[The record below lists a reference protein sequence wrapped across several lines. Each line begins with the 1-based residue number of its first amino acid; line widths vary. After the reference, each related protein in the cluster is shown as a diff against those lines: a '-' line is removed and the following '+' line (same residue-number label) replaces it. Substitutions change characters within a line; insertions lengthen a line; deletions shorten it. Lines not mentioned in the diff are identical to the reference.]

1 MEKNDN
7 FIEDYIYNFILKNKN
22 IHEKI
27 ISFNDFICSQNISTK
42 DKEDILKFVI
52 WNNIIDS
59 DEEIKETISQYRNG
73 KIISKIYG
81 IILLSIE
88 DQLDI
93 DDNLSLSCIQNEIR
107 MDLEYNIAKISQKI
121 VDFILNSIKDN
132 LKSKK
137 SLFEIISK
145 DYINDAEKQD
155 FFNFI
160 QNISYKFDEEDHKN
174 MKKIKDII
182 NNNIEQKNK
191 ILDIK

>member
-59 DEEIKETISQYRNG
+59 DEEIKEIISQYRNG

-107 MDLEYNIAKISQKI
+107 MELEYNIAKISQKI

-160 QNISYKFDEEDHKN
+160 RNISYKFDEEDHKN
-174 MKKIKDII
+174 IKEIKDII